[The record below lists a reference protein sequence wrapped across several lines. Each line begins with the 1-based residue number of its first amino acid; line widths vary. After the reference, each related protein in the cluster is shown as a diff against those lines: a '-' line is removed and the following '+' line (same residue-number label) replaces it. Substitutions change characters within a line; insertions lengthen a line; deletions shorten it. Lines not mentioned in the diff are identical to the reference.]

1 MLLFLT
7 LVVGIAAALY
17 PMAVPP
23 GLSIFD
29 AAAPRAEFLFAVS
42 AVLLPVMLA
51 YNAWQYLVFRGKA
64 GQEGKP
70 EH

>member
-1 MLLFLT
+1 
-7 LVVGIAAALY
+7 VVGSLR
-17 PMAVPP
+17 PCTPWPSRRPVH
-23 GLSIFD
+23 LD
-29 AAAPRAEFLFAVS
+29 AAAPPRSLWFLFFVS

-64 GQEGKP
+64 GQEDKP